1 MSWGVKIEGEDVEEW
16 RKLPCE
22 DRIAHK
28 VICFGFALDLRKRR
42 IQKLLS
48 SGVEGSGAVNG
59 YEEATK
65 LF

>member
-1 MSWGVKIEGEDVEEW
+1 MEGEDVEEW

-28 VICFGFALDLRKRR
+28 VIYFGFALDLRKRR

-59 YEEATK
+59 YEEATN

>member
-1 MSWGVKIEGEDVEEW
+1 MEGEDVEEW

-28 VICFGFALDLRKRR
+28 VIYFGFALDLRKRR

-48 SGVEGSGAVNG
+48 SGVEGSGEWV
-59 YEEATK
+59 
-65 LF
+65 